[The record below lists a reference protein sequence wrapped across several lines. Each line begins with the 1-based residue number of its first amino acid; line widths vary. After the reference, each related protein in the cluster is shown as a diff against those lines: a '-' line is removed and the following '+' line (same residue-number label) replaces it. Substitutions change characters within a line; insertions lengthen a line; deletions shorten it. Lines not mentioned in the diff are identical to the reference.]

1 MEQRISLITLGV
13 ADLARSRRFYEQGLS
28 WQPSSASNEH
38 VTFFQTGGMVLALYG
53 KTALAQDAHVA
64 PEGTGFGGI
73 ALAYNVR
80 QREDVDGVLAEAQ
93 AAGGTLLTPAE
104 ETDWGGYAGYFADL
118 DGYPWEVAWNPH
130 FPLHDDGS
138 VQLPQ

>member
-1 MEQRISLITLGV
+1 MPILSL
-13 ADLARSRRFYEQGLS
+13 
-28 WQPSSASNEH
+28 
-38 VTFFQTGGMVLALYG
+38 
-53 KTALAQDAHVA
+53 
-64 PEGTGFGGI
+64 EGTGFGGI

-80 QREDVDGVLAEAQ
+80 QREEVDIILAEAQ

-104 ETDWGGYAGYFADL
+104 ETDWGGYAGYVADL

-130 FPLHDDGS
+130 FPLLDDGS